1 MKRLVG
7 FLFCGLGVWQAFPP
21 ETRSQG
27 DWAVYETF
35 SRYSPAVFAINV
47 EIPKEYILH
56 RMEELMNQFRELQ
69 ESSSEIIAGGSDS
82 VLSQQLFS
90 NLTVQWQ
97 RKLFVMQK
105 QMLANNRVRGAGFA
119 IDPHHVVTLASI
131 VKSATLGGEITIED
145 DFRKVAKAQLVG
157 VDEMMGVAV
166 LRVNDVTFSSY
177 VDLNR
182 VADQLPVASYIMTI
196 QRPYDLPAS
205 PFSGMIGGYYRK
217 MNLFEY
223 ERYIQT
229 DLPFYPGNEGSPVFS
244 PSGQLIGM
252 IATEFHIGN
261 FPGITLVTPA
271 EIVVDSA
278 LSLIK
283 TGKRERGWIP
293 GMVLKQDE
301 EGVLIEELDAN
312 SLAAESGLAVGDL
325 IIGVGGERESQL
337 WKIYYKI
344 LDTKPQD
351 TIRLEVKRGS
361 QLYLFDVP
369 TSSRKPR

>member
-7 FLFCGLGVWQAFPP
+7 FLFCGLGVWLAFPP

-283 TGKRERGWIP
+283 TGKRECGWIP

>member
-1 MKRLVG
+1 MKR
-7 FLFCGLGVWQAFPP
+7 FASILFCALGTWLASPP
-21 ETRSQG
+21 ASQSQG

-35 SRYSPAVFAINV
+35 SRYSPAVFSINV
-47 EIPKEYILH
+47 EIPKEFILH
-56 RMEELMNQFRELQ
+56 RMEELMNQFRDLQ
-69 ESSSEIIAGGSDS
+69 ESSSDIIAEGSDS

-97 RKLFVMQK
+97 RKLYIMK
-105 QMLANNRVRGAGFA
+105 TQMLANNRVRGAGFA
-119 IDPHHVVTLASI
+119 IDSHHVVTLASI
-131 VKSATLGGEITIED
+131 VKSATLGGTITIED
-145 DFRKVAKAQLVG
+145 DFRKVAQAELLG

-166 LRVNDVTFSSY
+166 LRVNDVTFTSF

-196 QRPYDLPAS
+196 QRPYALPAS

-278 LSLIK
+278 QSIIK
-283 TGKRERGWIP
+283 TGKRDRGWIP

-301 EGVLIEELDAN
+301 DGVLIEELADN
-312 SLAAESGLAVGDL
+312 SVAAESGLKEGDL
-325 IIGVGGERESQL
+325 IIGVGGERENQL

-344 LDTKPQD
+344 LDTSPNE
-351 TIRLEVKRGS
+351 TIRLEVKRGT
-361 QLYLFDVP
+361 QLFVFDVP
-369 TSSRKPR
+369 TSPRKPR

>member
-1 MKRLVG
+1 MKRFANILLCV
-7 FLFCGLGVWQAFPP
+7 LGTWLASPP
-21 ETRSQG
+21 ASRSQG

-35 SRYSPAVFAINV
+35 SRYSPAVFSINV

-56 RMEELMNQFRELQ
+56 RMEELMSQFRDLQ
-69 ESSSEIIAGGSDS
+69 ESSSDIIAEGSDS
-82 VLSQQLFS
+82 ILSQQLFS

-97 RKLFVMQK
+97 RKLYVMK
-105 QMLANNRVRGAGFA
+105 TQMLANNRVRGAGFA

-131 VKSATLGGEITIED
+131 VKSATLGGTITIED
-145 DFRKVAKAQLVG
+145 DFRTVAQAELLG

-166 LRVNDVTFSSY
+166 LRVNDVTFSNY

-196 QRPYDLPAS
+196 QRPYALPAS
-205 PFSGMIGGYYRK
+205 PFSCMIGGYYRK
-217 MNLFEY
+217 MDLFEY

-278 LSLIK
+278 QSIIK
-283 TGKRERGWIP
+283 TGKRVRGWIP
-293 GMVLKQDE
+293 GLVLKQDE
-301 EGVLIEELDAN
+301 DGVLIEELDAN
-312 SLAAESGLAVGDL
+312 SRAAESGLEAGDL
-325 IIGVGGERESQL
+325 IIGVGGERENQL

-344 LDTKPQD
+344 LGTSPNE
-351 TIRLEVKRGS
+351 TIRLEVKRGT
-361 QLYLFDVP
+361 QLLVFDVP
-369 TSSRKPR
+369 TSPRKPR

>member
-1 MKRLVG
+1 
-7 FLFCGLGVWQAFPP
+7 
-21 ETRSQG
+21 
-27 DWAVYETF
+27 
-35 SRYSPAVFAINV
+35 
-47 EIPKEYILH
+47 
-56 RMEELMNQFRELQ
+56 
-69 ESSSEIIAGGSDS
+69 
-82 VLSQQLFS
+82 
-90 NLTVQWQ
+90 
-97 RKLFVMQK
+97 
-105 QMLANNRVRGAGFA
+105 
-119 IDPHHVVTLASI
+119 
-131 VKSATLGGEITIED
+131 
-145 DFRKVAKAQLVG
+145 
-157 VDEMMGVAV
+157 
-166 LRVNDVTFSSY
+166 
-177 VDLNR
+177 
-182 VADQLPVASYIMTI
+182 
-196 QRPYDLPAS
+196 
-205 PFSGMIGGYYRK
+205 
-217 MNLFEY
+217 
-223 ERYIQT
+223 
-229 DLPFYPGNEGSPVFS
+229 EGSPVFS